1 MDRITNER
9 GTDGH
14 VVLESVYKHYR
25 SGVENLTILHD
36 VHMSIDYA
44 STVGITGE
52 SGSGKSTLL
61 NLISGLDMPS
71 SGSVR
76 CDGHHVSH
84 ASESDLT
91 EYRRRSVG
99 LVYQF
104 HYLLRDFTALEN
116 VMLPG
121 RVAGMETHAAR
132 TRARE
137 LLRRVGLEDRED
149 HEPSR
154 LSGGERQRVA
164 LARALMNS
172 PGLLLADE
180 PTGNLD
186 EKNSRIVES
195 LMFELV
201 DEVGATLLLVTHDQE
216 LAGRCDQT
224 FRLSKGCIE
233 RA

>member
-1 MDRITNER
+1 M
-9 GTDGH
+9 TDTH
-14 VVLESVYKHYR
+14 NRSRNRSHIQLEAVSKEYR
-25 SGVENLTILHD
+25 SGSERLTILHD
-36 VHMSIDYA
+36 ISLSVAYG

-71 SGSVR
+71 SGSVW

-84 ASESDLT
+84 ASEADLT
-91 EYRRRSVG
+91 QYRRQSVG

-104 HYLLRDFTALEN
+104 HYLLRDFTAVEN
-116 VMLPG
+116 VMLP
-121 RVAGMETHAAR
+121 AR
-132 TRARE
+132 ICGVDVDVARE
-137 LLRRVGLEDRED
+137 RADHLLERVGLSDRRD

-186 EKNSRIVES
+186 ENNSRIVES
-195 LMFELV
+195 LMLELV
-201 DEVGATLLLVTHDQE
+201 EEVGATLLLVTHDQE
-216 LAGRCDQT
+216 LATRCRQA
-224 FRLSKGCIE
+224 FRLSKGHVQS
-233 RA
+233 A